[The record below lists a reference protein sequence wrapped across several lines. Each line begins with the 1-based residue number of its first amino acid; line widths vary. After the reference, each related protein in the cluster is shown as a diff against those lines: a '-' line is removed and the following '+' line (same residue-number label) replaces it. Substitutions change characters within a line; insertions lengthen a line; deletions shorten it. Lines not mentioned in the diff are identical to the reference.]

1 MKKLDKEARVIAFA
15 NQKGGVGKTTTVINL
30 GAALALDGYKV
41 LLVDMDPQGHVA
53 KGLRTR
59 VKMNNKTMR
68 EFMIKPGL
76 YEEVVVHYSENLS
89 ILPSNRGLAD
99 VEDLLKKHQTGTR
112 EIVLKTRLNKLRI
125 IYDFILIDCPP
136 NLGYLTINAL
146 VASTDII
153 VPTVAEYLSYEG
165 CLEVRNTVQHLVKK
179 FNPDTDVRA
188 VIGTMVGKNININK
202 TILQLID
209 IKLKEILLNTSIR
222 KDVKVC
228 ESQLFGQSVIEYK
241 PYSNSS
247 MDFNNLKNEVL
258 QICS

>member
-1 MKKLDKEARVIAFA
+1 
-15 NQKGGVGKTTTVINL
+15 
-30 GAALALDGYKV
+30 
-41 LLVDMDPQGHVA
+41 
-53 KGLRTR
+53 
-59 VKMNNKTMR
+59 
-68 EFMIKPGL
+68 
-76 YEEVVVHYSENLS
+76 
-89 ILPSNRGLAD
+89 
-99 VEDLLKKHQTGTR
+99 
-112 EIVLKTRLNKLRI
+112 
-125 IYDFILIDCPP
+125 
-136 NLGYLTINAL
+136 
-146 VASTDII
+146 
-153 VPTVAEYLSYEG
+153 
-165 CLEVRNTVQHLVKK
+165 VKK

-202 TILQLID
+202 AILQLID

>member
-99 VEDLLKKHQTGTR
+99 VEDLLKSIKQEQG
-112 EIVLKTRLNKLRI
+112 KL
-125 IYDFILIDCPP
+125 F
-136 NLGYLTINAL
+136 
-146 VASTDII
+146 
-153 VPTVAEYLSYEG
+153 
-165 CLEVRNTVQHLVKK
+165 
-179 FNPDTDVRA
+179 
-188 VIGTMVGKNININK
+188 
-202 TILQLID
+202 
-209 IKLKEILLNTSIR
+209 
-222 KDVKVC
+222 
-228 ESQLFGQSVIEYK
+228 
-241 PYSNSS
+241 
-247 MDFNNLKNEVL
+247 
-258 QICS
+258 